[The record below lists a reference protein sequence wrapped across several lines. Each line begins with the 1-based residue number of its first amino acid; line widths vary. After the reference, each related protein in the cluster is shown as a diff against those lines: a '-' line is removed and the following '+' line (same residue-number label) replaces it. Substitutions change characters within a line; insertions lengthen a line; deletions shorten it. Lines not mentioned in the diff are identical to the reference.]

1 MLTHARAY
9 GYNIRE
15 AQEFQSVRRL
25 YLSHVL
31 PPPPALAAHV
41 SACVSSSNHA
51 SPAPSPTA
59 SASAHGLE
67 VLEQPEA
74 VGRVGLG
81 PALDR
86 EEVEARRGLLA
97 LLKELRR
104 EQRGAVVRAAATE
117 AAAAYSARRLGF
129 ERSGVRARACASSFC
144 CGSFIRASRYLP
156 GRRGGRRLRGGR
168 AGGGGQAARR
178 PGRRPLHPCAAMAPF
193 PPFPPPS
200 LP

>member
-41 SACVSSSNHA
+41 SACISSSNHA

-74 VGRVGLG
+74 VGRVRLG

-86 EEVEARRGLLA
+86 EEVEPRGGLLA
-97 LLKELRR
+97 LLEELRLELLLR
-104 EQRGAVVRAAATE
+104 VLYPRQQVPAGPK
-117 AAAAYSARRLGF
+117 RRTAPK
-129 ERSGVRARACASSFC
+129 RRAC
-144 CGSFIRASRYLP
+144 GWRRP
-156 GRRGGRRLRGGR
+156 GRKAPRP
-168 AGGGGQAARR
+168 AAPASLRR
-178 PGRRPLHPCAAMAPF
+178 PGRRSWTNPTNPERYPTSAPGCLATEPRVTF
-193 PPFPPPS
+193 GPWPPWPPWPPPRTN
-200 LP
+200 L

>member
-1 MLTHARAY
+1 MFGKDSAGQMFQEVVLYFLHRCTARRTTVTSTEQPMLTHARAY

-74 VGRVGLG
+74 VGRVRLG

-86 EEVEARRGLLA
+86 EEVEPRGGLLA
-97 LLKELRR
+97 LLEELRLELLLR
-104 EQRGAVVRAAATE
+104 VLYPRQQVPVGPK
-117 AAAAYSARRLGF
+117 RRT
-129 ERSGVRARACASSFC
+129 A
-144 CGSFIRASRYLP
+144 
-156 GRRGGRRLRGGR
+156 RLRGGR

-178 PGRRPLHPCAAMAPF
+178 PGRRPLRPCAAMAPF
-193 PPFPPPS
+193 PPLPPPPP